1 MSNKRLY
8 KETFDKITM
17 SEEGFERIRSL
28 EGKNKK
34 NRGIYF
40 KYAGIAVAAM
50 AAIFISSNTISYA
63 ATGEPLVDMK
73 EYAEKIS
80 IFINGKKAKE
90 SEVKRYVD
98 DDGNEHIE
106 MQVGEGDQKG
116 EVHITTD
123 MDSMKKNNLTV
134 ETNIDEKGNTNIEI
148 GDFPWKVEK
157 KDGKVYLNNNNGKKI
172 LDITKDI
179 EDGKAEGKVKVDGK
193 SYKYCV
199 EDFGEEQSVEVK
211 VIE

>member
-1 MSNKRLY
+1 MSNKKLY

-34 NRGIYF
+34 SRGYYF

-73 EYAEKIS
+73 EYVEKIS
-80 IFINGKKAKE
+80 VFINGKKADE
-90 SEVKRYVD
+90 SDVKKYVD
-98 DDGNEHIE
+98 EDGNEHIE
-106 MQVGEGDQKG
+106 VEVGEGDQKG

-123 MDSMKKNNLTV
+123 KDSLEKNNLSI
-134 ETNIDEKGNTNIEI
+134 ETDIDKEGNTNIEI

-157 KDGKVYLNNNNGKKI
+157 KEGKVYLNAEDGKKI

-179 EDGKAEGKVKVDGK
+179 EDGKAEGKVQVEGK
-193 SYKYCV
+193 SYKYSV

-211 VIE
+211 LIE